1 MASRNM
7 AKYLKKVVEPPSA
20 LTRPRPLFKKRR
32 PARAKPSPEPKWQ
45 RVKVG
50 LLARFDAKPGKENE
64 LAGYLRAGLTRVQQN
79 PGTASWFA
87 LRFGPAKFAIFDVF
101 TDEAEC
107 QAHLHGIITATL
119 KGKSAELLARPPVI
133 EKVDVIAAKLADFG

>member
-7 AKYLKKVVEPPSA
+7 AKYSKKVVEPPSGLA
-20 LTRPRPLFKKRR
+20 RPRPIFKKPRL
-32 PARAKPSPEPKWQ
+32 AGKKSSAESKWQ
-45 RVKVG
+45 RVKAG
-50 LLARFDAKPGKENE
+50 LLVRFDARPGKENE
-64 LAGYLRAGLTRVQQN
+64 LAGYLRAGLEGAQQN

-87 LRFGPAKFAIFDVF
+87 IRFGPGKFAIFDVF

-107 QAHLHGIITATL
+107 QAHLHDIITATL

-133 EKVDVIAAKLADFG
+133 EKIDVMAAKLADFG